1 LQQQRDA
8 LNAAAAQSQTAVQTQ
23 AETFGRS
30 LFTGQVNDASLSD
43 TQYVTSQDCL
53 AYRSLP
59 FKNFSLI
66 DGL

>member
-1 LQQQRDA
+1 M
-8 LNAAAAQSQTAVQTQ
+8 QTQ
-23 AETFGRS
+23 AEAFGRS
-30 LFTGQVNDASLSD
+30 LFTRQVNDASLSD